1 MEVTI
6 RKGRVE
12 GKVHVP
18 SSKSL
23 LQRYLIGAL
32 LAEGV
37 TELYDVHHCND
48 TLACL
53 DAVQSF
59 QSQSQIGSGLRIE
72 GGNGVIYPSID
83 RINCGESGFAL
94 RALASVAA
102 LAAGQITLTGS
113 GSLQRRPVSFFENVF
128 PELGVECKTN
138 GGFLPLN
145 VRGPMRFKDISIDGS
160 LSSQFLSG
168 LLIVY
173 PLANKDHVIDV
184 KNLSSKH
191 YIDLTLQVMKDFG
204 VNVTHESYQKFF
216 IPGNQKYKSCKAVI
230 EGDWSAA
237 SFLLVAGATA
247 GEVTV
252 NNLSMNSLQP
262 DKAIVEVLRSCGAEV
277 TLNNN
282 SVSVTSS
289 DFKLRTSNF
298 KSRGFTHDRE
308 QASRLQ
314 THNLKP
320 FKFDSTDCPDLF
332 PPLVALAARCNG
344 ISEITGVQRLIHKES
359 NRALAL
365 QQEFSKM
372 NDKLISI
379 EGNKMIICGG
389 LPLKSANVDSH
400 NDHRIAMSLA
410 IAGLNVEGGIQ
421 ISGCESVQ
429 KSYPDFFA
437 NLEKLIMN

>member
-12 GKVHVP
+12 GKVNVP

-32 LAEGV
+32 LAAGI
-37 TELYDVHHCND
+37 TELFDVHHCND

-53 DAVQSF
+53 DAVLSF
-59 QSQSQIGSGLRIE
+59 KPQSQIGSVLRIE
-72 GGNGVIYPSID
+72 GSNGVIKPSTD
-83 RINCGESGFAL
+83 SINCGESGFAL
-94 RALASVAA
+94 RTLASVAA
-102 LAAGQITLTGS
+102 LASGKITLAGS
-113 GSLQRRPVSFFENVF
+113 GSLLRRPISFFENVF

-145 VRGPMRFKDISIDGS
+145 VRGPLRFKDISIDGS

-168 LLIVY
+168 LLMVY

-184 KNLSSKH
+184 KNLSSKQ

-204 VNVTHESYQKFF
+204 VNVTHESYEKFF
-216 IPGNQKYKSCKAVI
+216 IPGNQKYRSCKAVI

-237 SFLLVAGATA
+237 SFMLVAGATA

-262 DKAIVEVLRSCGAEV
+262 DRAIVEVLRACGAEV
-277 TLNNN
+277 MLNSN
-282 SVSVTSS
+282 SVSATSP
-289 DFKLRTSNF
+289 DFIQIPKGTQTSNA
-298 KSRGFTHDRE
+298 KH
-308 QASRLQ
+308 Q

-320 FKFDSTDCPDLF
+320 FNFDATDCPDLF
-332 PPLVALAARCNG
+332 PPLVTLAVRCNG
-344 ISEITGVQRLIHKES
+344 ISEITGVERLIHKES

-379 EGNKMIICGG
+379 EGNKMIIRGG
-389 LPLKSANVDSH
+389 LPLKSANVNSH
-400 NDHRIAMSLA
+400 NDHRIAMALA
-410 IAGLNVEGGIQ
+410 IAGLNLDGGIH
-421 ISGCESVQ
+421 IRGCESVE
-429 KSYPDFFA
+429 KSYSDFFA
-437 NLEKLIMN
+437 SLEKLRTN